1 MDKRLI
7 TVGLV
12 ILGAAIFIKTAFVL
26 LSHVKIDEF
35 HKTAITFI
43 IDSSLAN
50 QSKIPAQI
58 KYVKSLCAVLDPEDA
73 IKIIKT
79 DKTSYLIYEGSP
91 GDGAAISNAM
101 KKYTQNGSNQNSY
114 GEAIKKAVDYSLT
127 MKKNGYNASI
137 VVIGNLEDNG
147 DASKC
152 INWSTLPK
160 NIEKTQ
166 KYLPE
171 LSMLFA
177 FADPQKLDEVKTK
190 LNPILGENKLILVNE
205 VNLQK
210 SNNKF
215 IKAIGR

>member
-12 ILGAAIFIKTAFVL
+12 ILIAAIFIKTVFVL
-26 LSHVKIDEF
+26 LSHVKVDEF

-43 IDSSLAN
+43 IDSSSSN
-50 QSKIPAQI
+50 RSKIPAQI
-58 KYVKSLCAVLDPEDA
+58 KYIKSLCAVLDPEDA

-79 DKTSYLIYEGSP
+79 DKSSYLIYEGSP
-91 GDGAAISNAM
+91 GEGVAISNAL
-101 KKYTQNGSNQNSY
+101 KKYTQNGSNENSY
-114 GEAIKKAVDYSLT
+114 GDAIKKAVEYSLT
-127 MKKNGYNASI
+127 MKKDGYNASI
-137 VVIGNLEDNG
+137 VVIGNLEENG
-147 DASKC
+147 AGASR
-152 INWSTLPK
+152 INWDTLPK

-171 LSMLFA
+171 LAMMFA
-177 FADPQKLDEVKTK
+177 FAEPQKLDEVKTK
-190 LNPILGENKLILVNE
+190 LNPVLGENKLILVNE

>member
-43 IDSSLAN
+43 VDTSSAN
-50 QSKIPAQI
+50 QAKIPAQT
-58 KYVKSLCAVLDPEDA
+58 KYIKSLCAVLDPEDA

-79 DKTSYLIYEGSP
+79 DKISYLIYEGSP
-91 GDGAAISNAM
+91 GDGVAITNAM

-147 DASKC
+147 DVSKR
-152 INWSTLPK
+152 INWNTLPK

-171 LSMLFA
+171 LSMMFA

>member
-43 IDSSLAN
+43 VDTSSAN
-50 QSKIPAQI
+50 QSKIPAQT
-58 KYVKSLCAVLDPEDA
+58 KYIKSLCAVLDPEDA

-79 DKTSYLIYEGSP
+79 DKISYLIYEGSP
-91 GDGAAISNAM
+91 GDGVAITNAM

-147 DASKC
+147 DVSKR
-152 INWSTLPK
+152 INWNTLPK

-171 LSMLFA
+171 LSMMFA

>member
-12 ILGAAIFIKTAFVL
+12 ILGAAIFIKVAFVL
-26 LSHVKIDEF
+26 LSHVKVDEF

-43 IDSSLAN
+43 IDSSSAN
-50 QSKIPAQI
+50 QPKIPAQI
-58 KYVKSLCAVLDPEDA
+58 KYIKSLCAVLDPEDA
-73 IKIIKT
+73 IKIIKS

-91 GDGAAISNAM
+91 GEGIAITNAL
-101 KKYTQNGSNQNSY
+101 KKYTQNGSNENSY
-114 GEAIKKAVDYSLT
+114 GEAIKEAVDYSLT
-127 MKKNGYNASI
+127 MKKIGYNASI
-137 VVIGNLEDNG
+137 VVIGNLEENG
-147 DASKC
+147 SAASR
-152 INWSTLPK
+152 INWDTLPK

-171 LSMLFA
+171 LSMMFV

-190 LNPILGENKLILVNE
+190 LNPVLGENKLILVNE

>member
-7 TVGLV
+7 TVGVV
-12 ILGAAIFIKTAFVL
+12 ILGAAIFIKIAFVL

-43 IDSSLAN
+43 VDSSSAN
-50 QSKIPAQI
+50 QSKMPAQI
-58 KYVKSLCAVLDPEDA
+58 KYIKSLCAVLDPEDA

-91 GDGAAISNAM
+91 GDGVAISNAM

-147 DASKC
+147 DVSKR
-152 INWSTLPK
+152 INWNTLPK

-171 LSMLFA
+171 LSMMFA